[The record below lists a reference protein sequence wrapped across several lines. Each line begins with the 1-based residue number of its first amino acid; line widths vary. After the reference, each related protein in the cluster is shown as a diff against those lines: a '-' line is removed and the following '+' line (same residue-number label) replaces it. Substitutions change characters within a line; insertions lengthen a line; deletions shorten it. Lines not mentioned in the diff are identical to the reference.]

1 MTSREADF
9 ALIVDDDPDTL
20 LLVSEIVR
28 LAGFSA
34 RASDSLEGA
43 LAALSKGPVVILLD
57 VVMPNELCDRIS
69 ERLAAQG
76 SMTPVILMSS
86 AAPATLESK
95 RRELVQKGV
104 NAPVTMA
111 KPFWVDELLSVLAE
125 VLPGDHDAG
134 IDAHAASARG
144 GIV

>member
-1 MTSREADF
+1 MGSREAEF
-9 ALIVDDDPDTL
+9 ALIIDDDPDTL

-43 LAALSKGPVVILLD
+43 LAALAKGPIVILLD
-57 VVMPNELCDRIS
+57 VVMPDQLCDRIAD
-69 ERLAAQG
+69 RLASQG
-76 SMTPVILMSS
+76 MMTPVVLMSS
-86 AAPATLESK
+86 SAADKLEQK
-95 RRELVQKGV
+95 RRELVNKGV

-111 KPFWVDELLSVLAE
+111 KPFWVDELLSVLAD
-125 VLPGDHDAG
+125 VLPGDRDAG
-134 IDAHAASARG
+134 IDSDNPAPG